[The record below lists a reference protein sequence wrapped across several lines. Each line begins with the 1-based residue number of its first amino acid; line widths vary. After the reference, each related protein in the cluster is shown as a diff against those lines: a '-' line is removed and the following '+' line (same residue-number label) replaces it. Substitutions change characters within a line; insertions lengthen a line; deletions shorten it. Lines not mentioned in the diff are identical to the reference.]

1 MNKYLTVTAHPDDEV
16 LGFGGSSS
24 YLSSKGHQIVNCIL
38 SGSVD
43 ARVNRPELIEL
54 NKNIIKAQSII
65 GAKSTILGDYPNIK
79 FNTVP
84 HLEIVQFIESVIE
97 KVEPDYIIT
106 HHPSDLNN
114 DHYHTSIACQAAA
127 RLFQR
132 KPLKSIKGLYYMEIL
147 SSTDWSFS
155 TESKFSP
162 DTFIPI
168 GKLGLEKKIEALIE
182 YKDIMRPYPHSRS
195 RESLKSLAILRGSQ
209 AGREYCESFETALN
223 IIE

>member
-1 MNKYLTVTAHPDDEV
+1 
-16 LGFGGSSS
+16 
-24 YLSSKGHQIVNCIL
+24 
-38 SGSVD
+38 
-43 ARVNRPELIEL
+43 
-54 NKNIIKAQSII
+54 
-65 GAKSTILGDYPNIK
+65 
-79 FNTVP
+79 
-84 HLEIVQFIESVIE
+84 
-97 KVEPDYIIT
+97 
-106 HHPSDLNN
+106 
-114 DHYHTSIACQAAA
+114 
-127 RLFQR
+127 
-132 KPLKSIKGLYYMEIL
+132 MEIL